1 MQQHTNPCI
10 SMQQICSASINAASH
25 HIHSGNV
32 SVIMHTQAACKGF
45 WEAEFALGEYMQQYL
60 AEREGGDW
68 QRLHQTWLH
77 IAKLTRQIW
86 EGKQQAAKHIFAF
99 KCVAVPVCTGYL

>member
-25 HIHSGNV
+25 HIHSGSV

-45 WEAEFALGEYMQQYL
+45 WEAKFALGEYMQQYL

-86 EGKQQAAKHIFAF
+86 GGKQQAAKHIFAF
-99 KCVAVPVCTGYL
+99 KCVAIPVCTGYP